1 MQEGYGNI
9 ENTTLQEAPL
19 PCILHWNGNHYVV
32 LYKITRSKGFLS
44 LINRFFYQF
53 KEVFSRS

>member
-19 PCILHWNGNHYVV
+19 PLHLTVEWESLCGFVQSF
-32 LYKITRSKGFLS
+32 KIKKAFQ
-44 LINRFFYQF
+44 I
-53 KEVFSRS
+53 K